1 MNTALTIADLKSFVR
16 SQSRRNSA
24 DYVGAVSAWHDDSN
38 TMQSQRRRVK
48 RHYGA
53 RWKNDSAQL
62 VPGKYGRLTITETS
76 IDYCVGQY
84 APTEIWGAV
93 YAYLQATN

>member
-16 SQSRRNSA
+16 SQSRRDFA
-24 DYVGAVSAWHDDSN
+24 DYGDIRPWRDDSN

-48 RHYGA
+48 RDYGA
-53 RWKNDSAQL
+53 RWKNESAQL
-62 VPGKYGRLTITETS
+62 IPGKYGRLTITETS

-84 APTEIWGAV
+84 APTEIWDAV
-93 YAYLQATN
+93 YAYLHATN